1 MELIASEGIA
11 SIRSFLNF
19 VSLSDEPVIV
29 TRNGQECLVAMTPD
43 ALDRL
48 LFDVNLLNWSERSIS
63 DY

>member
-29 TRNGQECLVAMTPD
+29 TPD
-43 ALDRL
+43 VLDRL

>member
-1 MELIASEGIA
+1 MELIASEDIA

-29 TRNGQECLVAMTPD
+29 TQNVQECLVAMTPD
-43 ALDRL
+43 VLDRL